1 MCSTSESS
9 FDTDDANSMLADDNE
24 VTSEAMADCTHNA
37 CQGYVPNVPEPF
49 ILNYP
54 FQLHAFT
61 KFPFTFTQ
69 SAVFS
74 ENCLE
79 TAEIGQSNC
88 TACSALMPTTALRHI
103 ESRARF
109 PSQHTNN
116 RFLTY
121 SQLVEKVEKLIE
133 ERKNLRLLK
142 LNSSRKL
149 SKLANSV
156 DLYKR
161 LLWFL
166 GENDIP
172 RVRQLLNVCLRK
184 GASVNYILDRVQLA
198 LNGMYHAKGFQTD
211 DIDIGLLVLR
221 IGGPRLVYALHQVFG
236 VPSVSLLY
244 KQQAA
249 KFSPSVGAYDREV
262 LWMNLSSMLLALD
275 QGEACGWVML
285 IDEVSCE
292 QRVRWNAD
300 DNKLYGICREHG
312 CRVGLNFDS
321 IDDVH
326 VVVDAVQQSI
336 MRHLASEV
344 TVISIAPLRKAS
356 CSAVPLLALPTCKA
370 ETSDCQREMIKSIL
384 DEWRNDSRTASL
396 GPIVLVSTDGD
407 ATRRLAFDQLLRVNE
422 TPSPAIASV
431 LEQLTLMDTAVGVD
445 DVVVQFDDKHIIK
458 RFREVLKSYSRGSLI
473 CRVKITGGLLK
484 RFLDK
489 LNLPNVEQLLHPDD
503 SQNVPLAVS
512 LLKAVAQLSTLDCSL
527 TPSEEVILGEVK
539 VLSFICECL
548 SSGISLQ

>member
-74 ENCLE
+74 ENCLK

-172 RVRQLLNVCLRK
+172 RVRQLLNVCL
-184 GASVNYILDRVQLA
+184 GENDI
-198 LNGMYHAKGFQTD
+198 AKEP
-211 DIDIGLLVLR
+211 V
-221 IGGPRLVYALHQVFG
+221 
-236 VPSVSLLY
+236 
-244 KQQAA
+244 
-249 KFSPSVGAYDREV
+249 
-262 LWMNLSSMLLALD
+262 
-275 QGEACGWVML
+275 
-285 IDEVSCE
+285 
-292 QRVRWNAD
+292 
-300 DNKLYGICREHG
+300 
-312 CRVGLNFDS
+312 
-321 IDDVH
+321 
-326 VVVDAVQQSI
+326 
-336 MRHLASEV
+336 
-344 TVISIAPLRKAS
+344 
-356 CSAVPLLALPTCKA
+356 
-370 ETSDCQREMIKSIL
+370 
-384 DEWRNDSRTASL
+384 
-396 GPIVLVSTDGD
+396 
-407 ATRRLAFDQLLRVNE
+407 
-422 TPSPAIASV
+422 
-431 LEQLTLMDTAVGVD
+431 
-445 DVVVQFDDKHIIK
+445 
-458 RFREVLKSYSRGSLI
+458 
-473 CRVKITGGLLK
+473 
-484 RFLDK
+484 
-489 LNLPNVEQLLHPDD
+489 
-503 SQNVPLAVS
+503 
-512 LLKAVAQLSTLDCSL
+512 
-527 TPSEEVILGEVK
+527 
-539 VLSFICECL
+539 
-548 SSGISLQ
+548 